1 MTRERRTPTRARLAA
16 RPFIHYRND
25 TVFLLLLSSSSS
37 SSRHPNFFA
46 EQGMWWVFNLFG
58 VAALPID
65 VLDYTS
71 LLPWTLIGAALL
83 SMLFVGR

>member
-1 MTRERRTPTRARLAA
+1 
-16 RPFIHYRND
+16 
-25 TVFLLLLSSSSS
+25 
-37 SSRHPNFFA
+37 
-46 EQGMWWVFNLFG
+46 MWWVFNLFG